1 LREHGLG
8 RSQLART
15 VSGGDRI
22 AAGARLPTGSPIAE
36 GMRGEAEVNH
46 DEPTS
51 RRPGRADRDKRIVLR
66 GGRHSHETDKR
77 ANHGCGG
84 RGAQLPAWVYLW
96 QCARRFRRIQSAG
109 MAVDHRHVHC
119 RDGCGDR
126 LVLHLSQE
134 LDALQ
139 CKENA
144 LAIFNQRF
152 IPEDASLD
160 EMVKRRLGLGDEWLR
175 QEVTDA
181 LRGAYLDA
189 RLLERADRNYRD
201 AQAELINMDQCSV
214 GGKAGIAEIDVLR
227 TVRAAQE
234 RKFLT
239 GARRVNELAH
249 TLSERIARYRTRSI
263 RFRSEMERFFERPIL
278 NE

>member
-1 LREHGLG
+1 MRPTNAQIMAAAAAVLSCLLG
-8 RSQLART
+8 FTYGNALG
-15 VSGGDRI
+15 VSGEFNLQEWQSIIGTCIAVMAAAIAWYSIQRTLRMNLISREEDRI
-22 AAGARLPTGSPIAE
+22 ERS
-36 GMRGEAEVNH
+36 
-46 DEPTS
+46 
-51 RRPGRADRDKRIVLR
+51 
-66 GGRHSHETDKR
+66 
-77 ANHGCGG
+77 
-84 RGAQLPAWVYLW
+84 LPALC
-96 QCARRFRRIQSAG
+96 QAQEF
-109 MAVDHRHVHC
+109 
-119 RDGCGDR
+119 
-126 LVLHLSQE
+126 VLHLSQE

-160 EMVKRRLGLGDEWLR
+160 EMVKRRLGLGDERLR

-201 AQAELINMDQCSV
+201 AEAELINMDQCGV

-227 TVRAAQE
+227 TVRAEQE

-249 TLSERIARYRTRSI
+249 MLSERIARYRTRSI